1 MSAVPADEAVVPVG
15 GTARMEWTRTALA
28 LLLRSACAGSP
39 AQRAAED
46 ANQLLRAG
54 RAQEALVAYREAQ
67 RHSPEFADLHY
78 GEGLALYN
86 LERIDEA
93 EAPIERAIRLDP
105 EVADYHLY
113 LGHIRGKLER
123 REEAIEAYRESTR
136 LAPIHPEG
144 WKGLGLMLYNVGRY
158 TEARAALERY
168 LAFAPAARDRSAISS
183 LVQSL
188 PKESP

>member
-1 MSAVPADEAVVPVG
+1 MN
-15 GTARMEWTRTALA
+15 RTRAALA
-28 LLLRSACAGSP
+28 LLMLSACAGSP
-39 AQRAAED
+39 AQRAAAD
-46 ANQLLRAG
+46 ANELLSAG

-78 GEGLALYN
+78 GEGLALYK

-105 EVADYHLY
+105 EVAEYHLY
-113 LGHIRGKLER
+113 LGHVRGKLEN

-136 LAPIHPEG
+136 LAPIRPEA

-158 TEARAALERY
+158 PEARAALERY

-183 LVQSL
+183 LAQSL
-188 PKESP
+188 PKDPPPTE